1 MSQNR
6 GRDGVGRDLKEDL
19 IPAPLP
25 QAGTPSPRPLLRA
38 PSSLSLDTQGF
49 VFVIYLYQTAKKEV
63 NQCAPKAVGSNLPWL
78 PALLEVTAVTLQMT
92 DSL

>member
-25 QAGTPSPRPLLRA
+25 QAGTPSPRLGYSDLTPDWPWTIPAMGHIYSTSGQPA
-38 PSSLSLDTQGF
+38 P
-49 VFVIYLYQTAKKEV
+49 VLYHTCRK
-63 NQCAPKAVGSNLPWL
+63 
-78 PALLEVTAVTLQMT
+78 
-92 DSL
+92 